1 MGLLL
6 GLAMKLL
13 LISALL
19 GVVLAAQAD
28 YAKVQF
34 ASFKEKYGKQYA
46 SQAEKDMRFD
56 IFKTYLAKMEEH
68 NQSGATWYMAVNEFS
83 DLTQDEFESIYA
95 SGYKRMP
102 MSGVGGPNTM
112 VVKKA
117 KDLPPSMDWREK
129 GAVSAVKNQGQ
140 CGSCW
145 AFCTTEM
152 IESYAAIETGN
163 LPEPPMILAVVG
175 LVAAMALSLSLD
187 SHTSSCLVISPR
199 QTTPTPLEEP
209 PRQVDVTMTTLTLHL
224 WLESLATTLWLL
236 MTGMLC

>member
-1 MGLLL
+1 MGTFASLLL

-19 GVVLAAQAD
+19 GVALAAQAD

-34 ASFKEKYGKQYA
+34 ASFKEKYGKQYT

-68 NQSGATWYMAVNEFS
+68 NKSGATWYMAVNEFS

-152 IESYAAIETGN
+152 IESYAAID
-163 LPEPPMILAVVG
+163 
-175 LVAAMALSLSLD
+175 LSLSLD

-209 PRQVDVTMTTLTLHL
+209 PRQVDVIMTTLTLHL

-236 MTGMLC
+236 MTRMLC